1 MVEVNVSN
9 STGSEDMHISV
20 TNIMQQSENANQLF
34 SEVLV
39 REESSSLDVMIIE
52 EENKPSSSV
61 HLNNE
66 KIVDSGMAVPD
77 YCMERA
83 VAVQSPELQCVKT
96 EVVKMEP
103 KKGRG
108 RPRKT
113 ALVPSVIPVVEP
125 PEEIVRP
132 KRMCRGR
139 ERPPVIV
146 KLRKP
151 RVGKGK

>member
-1 MVEVNVSN
+1 
-9 STGSEDMHISV
+9 MHIFD
-20 TNIMQQSENANQLF
+20 TNAMQQSENSDQNF

-39 REESSSLDVMIIE
+39 HEESSSVDVMIIE
-52 EENKPSSSV
+52 EENQPSSSF

-66 KIVDSGMAVPD
+66 KVVDSGMAVPD

-83 VAVQSPELQCVKT
+83 GAVQSSELKSIKT
-96 EVVKMEP
+96 EVMKMEP

-125 PEEIVRP
+125 PEQIVRP

-139 ERPPVIV
+139 ERPPVVV
-146 KLRKP
+146 KVRKP

>member
-1 MVEVNVSN
+1 MEVNVSN
-9 STGSEDMHISV
+9 SAGSEDMHISV
-20 TNIMQQSENANQLF
+20 TNTMQQSENADQLF
-34 SEVLV
+34 GEVLV
-39 REESSSLDVMIIE
+39 REESSSLDVMVIE
-52 EENKPSSSV
+52 EENQPSSSV

-66 KIVDSGMAVPD
+66 KIVDSGIAVRD

-83 VAVQSPELQCVKT
+83 GAVQLPELQSVKT
-96 EVVKMEP
+96 EVMKMEP

-113 ALVPSVIPVVEP
+113 ALVSSVIPVVEP

-146 KLRKP
+146 KVRKP